1 MCGIAGYASFAPHG
15 VSDRALI
22 KTMCATIRHRGPDDE
37 GTMVRGGVALG
48 NRRLSIIDVEGGHQ
62 PISNENGDVHIVY
75 NGELYN
81 SPELRRE
88 LAAKG
93 HRFKTRTDTEVLV
106 HLYEEEGELFIRRLN
121 GMFAFA
127 LYDQRRQHLM
137 LGRDRF
143 GVKPLFYTQIG
154 ETLYFASELKALKV
168 VPGFS
173 EDLDGEAL
181 AVYLGLFFIPDPWTI
196 YKSTRRL
203 RPGHYIIHSHKGSC
217 AKEYYDLDF
226 SRKQKIAAP
235 EAESEVA
242 RLFSRS
248 VERQLLSDVP
258 VGVLLSGGV
267 DSRSVL
273 AVSSRRLGR
282 MDSFTLAFP
291 EDEYN
296 EGHEA
301 RRWSGRLGSNHHDLL
316 FTEDDLSRR
325 LVSRQ
330 RHLDEPY
337 GVWINVAYEAIA
349 HFVRENGCKV
359 VLSGDGGDELFCG
372 YPTLNAAYFAR
383 YYRLLPAILRK
394 TVVRGIVEM
403 LPAGSGRLPFAFV
416 AKSFVRADDD
426 NPYRNFYGFKQVIR
440 QDQWSRLL
448 TEDGMALVRGTDPFA
463 CYRQYLPRIETW
475 DLVDALS
482 YLDLKVFLAGNI
494 FFSMDNA
501 YMAASVEARVPFM
514 DNDLVEFTCSLPAH
528 IRFRPLKLKTI
539 LRAALSKHIMGEA
552 PSARRRNSRYV
563 KKGWNI
569 PADAWLR
576 KGAVRDRIASILSEP
591 NVAATGLLRPAAIQ
605 GFLAEQLS
613 GRNNNERILQTLT
626 SLVLFLNGYETHET
640 E

>member
-15 VSDRALI
+15 VADPALI
-22 KTMCATIRHRGPDDE
+22 KMMCATIRHRGPDDE
-37 GTMVRGGVALG
+37 GTMVHGGVALG
-48 NRRLSIIDVEGGHQ
+48 NRRLSIIDVAGGHQ

-75 NGELYN
+75 NGEVYN
-81 SPELRRE
+81 SPELRSE

-93 HRFKTRTDTEVLV
+93 HRFKTKTDTEVLV
-106 HLYEEEGELFIRRLN
+106 HLYEEEGELFVRSLN

-127 LYDQRRQHLM
+127 LYDQKRQRLM

-154 ETLYFASELKALKV
+154 ETLYFASEMKALKV
-168 VPGFS
+168 VPGFGT
-173 EDLDGEAL
+173 ELDGEAL

-196 YKSTRRL
+196 YKGTRRL
-203 RPGHYIIHSHKGSC
+203 RPGHYIIFSREGC
-217 AKEYYDLDF
+217 CVREYFDLDF
-226 SRKQKIAAP
+226 SRKQKISLR
-235 EAESEVA
+235 EAELEAA
-242 RLFSRS
+242 RLFSQS
-248 VERQLLSDVP
+248 VKRQLLSDVP

-273 AVSSRRLGR
+273 AVSSRHLDRI
-282 MDSFTLAFP
+282 DAFTLGFS
-291 EDEYN
+291 EEEYDES
-296 EGHEA
+296 HEA
-301 RRWSGRLGSNHHDLL
+301 RRWARLLGSNHHDLL
-316 FTEDDLSRR
+316 FTDADLAAK
-325 LVSRQ
+325 LLSRQ

-349 HFVRENGCKV
+349 HFIRENGCKV

-383 YYRLLPAILRK
+383 YYRLLPAGLRK
-394 TVVRGIVEM
+394 TLVRGIVEM

-426 NPYRNFYGFKQVIR
+426 DPYRNFYGFKQVIH
-440 QDQWSRLL
+440 QEQWCRLL
-448 TEDGMALVRGTDPFA
+448 TEDGLALVRGADPFA
-463 CYRQYLPRIETW
+463 CYRQYVGRIETW

-514 DNDLVEFTCSLPAH
+514 DNDLVDFACSLPAH
-528 IRFRPLKLKTI
+528 IRFRPFRLKTV
-539 LRAALSKHIMGEA
+539 LRAALSKHIMGDVLN
-552 PSARRRNSRYV
+552 ARKHASRYV

-569 PADAWLR
+569 PADVWLR
-576 KGAVRDRIASILSEP
+576 RGSFQAGIASVLSERS
-591 NVAATGLLRPAAIQ
+591 VAATGLLQPTAVQR
-605 GFLAEQLS
+605 FLTEQIS

-626 SLVLFLNGYETHET
+626 SLVLFLNGYETHDAT
-640 E
+640 